1 MNPDFPTQIDL
12 LQSDTLASLKLFAP
26 ELALCGTIVL
36 LLVVRIM
43 FGRRLSTSLLAF
55 LGSGAALA
63 LAVVQTWNG
72 IERQEIFT
80 GMLVFDQF
88 AVFMRIFLLSFLVL
102 FVLMTARTGIPDRED
117 APDFYTLA
125 LGATVGMCL
134 MATAN
139 HLLTVFL
146 AVEMA
151 SVPSYALSGI
161 LKGRR
166 QSSEAALKFAVFGA
180 GAAGVMLYGISLVG
194 GMLGSVHIP
203 TAAAR
208 LADMMMGGAV
218 QPTVTVL
225 ALGGLMIMVGL
236 AFKLSAVP
244 FQFWAPDVF
253 EGAAAEIGGFLSVAS
268 KAAALALLI
277 RLGIGLSYLPED
289 ARAPTTVTATTASAQ
304 QAAVEPQPEKSERKV
319 AARTASLRTEPART
333 APFVLVAMQDASQA
347 PVNDS
352 AVDPSP
358 VEAPPVEPLGSEPAE
373 TAPQAAASPDASQAG
388 SSNTASSNP
397 APSEASAG
405 TAAATTNPKN
415 RQEALEIVRWFV
427 ATLIAV
433 LAVATATF
441 GNLAAYRQENIK
453 RLLGYS
459 TIAQAGYMMMP
470 AAAAMAL
477 AGRSNQDDA
486 TWAVGTLGF
495 YIVMYLFMNLT
506 AFLIVALIRNQTGS
520 ESISAYRGLMRRSPG
535 VAICFG
541 LVLLSLIGIPPLVG
555 FAGKFAIFSSLADAG
570 MIVVLMIGALNT
582 VISLFYYM
590 RVIRVMTFEEPV
602 DTRPVELPV
611 FTSINGLFVLALTL
625 PLLIFGVFWEPV
637 LNWAVSSA
645 RSLLY

>member
-36 LLVVRIM
+36 VLVLRIM

-55 LGSGAALA
+55 VGSAVALGLAISQGFSG
-63 LAVVQTWNG
+63 
-72 IERQEIFT
+72 IDRQEIFT

-88 AVFMRIFLLSFLVL
+88 AVFMRIFLLAFLVL
-102 FVLMTARTGIPDRED
+102 FVFMTARTGIPDRDD

-125 LGATVGMCL
+125 LGATLGMCL

-139 HLLTVFL
+139 HLLAVFL

-203 TAAAR
+203 TAATR
-208 LADMMMGGAV
+208 LADLMLAGPS
-218 QPTVTVL
+218 QPTITVL
-225 ALGGLMIMVGL
+225 ALGGLMILVGL

-268 KAAALALLI
+268 KAAALALLL
-277 RLGIGLSYLPED
+277 RLGIGMSYVPEQ
-289 ARAPTTVTATTASAQ
+289 TAEAQPAEATAQNAES
-304 QAAVEPQPEKSERKV
+304 PRKV
-319 AARTASLRTEPART
+319 PAQVASLRAGELEQNAFALVALQEPAD
-333 APFVLVAMQDASQA
+333 DAQT
-347 PVNDS
+347 
-352 AVDPSP
+352 P
-358 VEAPPVEPLGSEPAE
+358 VEAPAV
-373 TAPQAAASPDASQAG
+373 APQAEGQAG
-388 SSNTASSNP
+388 AAHGETP
-397 APSEASAG
+397 EQVASAPQ
-405 TAAATTNPKN
+405 T
-415 RQEALEIVRWFV
+415 RQQALESVRWFL
-427 ATLIAV
+427 AMLIAI

-459 TIAQAGYMMMP
+459 TIAHAGYMMMP
-470 AAAAMAL
+470 AAAAVAL
-477 AGRSNQDDA
+477 TGRVGQDDA

-495 YIVMYLFMNLT
+495 YVVMYLFMNLT
-506 AFLIVALIRNQTGS
+506 AFLIVALIRNHTGS
-520 ESISAYRGLMRRSPG
+520 EQISAYRGLIRRAPG
-535 VAICFG
+535 VAICFT

-555 FAGKFAIFSSLADAG
+555 FAAKFAIFSSLAEAG
-570 MIVVLMIGALNT
+570 MIVVLIIAGLNT
-582 VISLFYYM
+582 VLSLFYYL
-590 RVIRVMTFEEPV
+590 RVIRVMLLEEAADATPIRMPV
-602 DTRPVELPV
+602 LA
-611 FTSINGLFVLALTL
+611 SINGFFVLVLTL
-625 PLLIFGVFWEPV
+625 PLLVFGIFWEPV
-637 LNWAVSSA
+637 LNWALTSA
-645 RSLLY
+645 RTLLY

>member
-12 LQSDTLASLKLFAP
+12 LQSDTLASLRLFAP

-36 LLVVRIM
+36 VLLLRIM
-43 FGRRLSTSLLAF
+43 FGRRISTALLAF
-55 LGSGAALA
+55 VGSAVALGLA
-63 LAVVQTWNG
+63 ISQGFSG

-88 AVFMRIFLLSFLVL
+88 AVFMRVFLLSFLVL
-102 FVLMTARTGIPDRED
+102 FVLMTVRTGIPDRED
-117 APDFYTLA
+117 APDFFTLA
-125 LGATVGMCL
+125 LGATLGMCL

-203 TAAAR
+203 TAATR
-208 LADMMMGGAV
+208 LADLMLAGPAT
-218 QPTVTVL
+218 PTITVL

-268 KAAALALLI
+268 KAAALALLV
-277 RLGIGLSYLPED
+277 RLGIGMSYVPEE
-289 ARAPTTVTATTASAQ
+289 APQTSPAETAIHANSPAEQPQLADTSRKAPAQ
-304 QAAVEPQPEKSERKV
+304 V
-319 AARTASLRTEPART
+319 ASLRSDEQAQGPFALVALQEPAG
-333 APFVLVAMQDASQA
+333 DAQA
-347 PVNDS
+347 
-352 AVDPSP
+352 P
-358 VEAPPVEPLGSEPAE
+358 VEAPAPAAQSDE
-373 TAPQAAASPDASQAG
+373 AVAPAQPPTEVAAAPQ
-388 SSNTASSNP
+388 T
-397 APSEASAG
+397 
-405 TAAATTNPKN
+405 
-415 RQEALEIVRWFV
+415 RQQALEGVRQFLAMLV
-427 ATLIAV
+427 AV

-453 RLLGYS
+453 RLLAYS
-459 TIAQAGYMMMP
+459 TIAHAGYMMMP

-477 AGRSNQDDA
+477 TGRAGQDDA
-486 TWAVGTLGF
+486 AWAIGTLGL
-495 YIVMYLFMNLT
+495 YVVMYLFMNLT

-520 ESISAYRGLMRRSPG
+520 EQISAYRGLLWRSPG
-535 VAICFG
+535 VAICFS
-541 LVLLSLIGIPPLVG
+541 LVLLSLLGIPPLVG
-555 FAGKFAIFSSLADAG
+555 FAAKFAIFSSLADAN
-570 MIVVLMIGALNT
+570 MIVVLIIAGLNT
-582 VISLFYYM
+582 VLSLFYYM
-590 RVIRVMTFEEPV
+590 RVIRVMALEEAADAQPIRMPV
-602 DTRPVELPV
+602 LGSV
-611 FTSINGLFVLALTL
+611 NGFFVLVLTL
-625 PLLIFGVFWEPV
+625 PLLVFGVFWEPV
-637 LNWAVSSA
+637 LNWALISA
-645 RSLLY
+645 RTLLY

>member
-12 LQSDTLASLKLFAP
+12 LQTDTLASLKLFAP
-26 ELALCGTIVL
+26 ELVLCGTIVL
-36 LLVVRIM
+36 VLLLRIM

-55 LGSGAALA
+55 VGSAVALGLA
-63 LAVVQTWNG
+63 ISQGFSG

-88 AVFMRIFLLSFLVL
+88 AVFMRIFLLAFLVL
-102 FVLMTARTGIPDRED
+102 FVFMTARTGIPDRED

-125 LGATVGMCL
+125 LGATLGMCL
-134 MATAN
+134 MTTAN
-139 HLLTVFL
+139 HLLAVFL

-203 TAAAR
+203 TAAVR
-208 LADMMMGGAV
+208 LADMMLAGPS
-218 QPTVTVL
+218 QPTITVL
-225 ALGGLMIMVGL
+225 ALGGLMILVGL

-268 KAAALALLI
+268 KAAALALLL
-277 RLGIGLSYLPED
+277 RLGIGMCYVPEQSLN
-289 ARAPTTVTATTASAQ
+289 AEPTEVTT
-304 QAAVEPQPEKSERKV
+304 QAARKLPAQV
-319 AARTASLRTEPART
+319 ASLRANEHDRQ
-333 APFVLVAMQDASQA
+333 PFALVALQEPEADVQA
-347 PVNDS
+347 
-352 AVDPSP
+352 P
-358 VEAPPVEPLGSEPAE
+358 VEAPAAE
-373 TAPQAAASPDASQAG
+373 PQAAGEAKAAHE
-388 SSNTASSNP
+388 AEP
-397 APSEASAG
+397 AAV
-405 TAAATTNPKN
+405 TTGPQT
-415 RQEALEIVRWFV
+415 RQQALEAVRRYLAMLV
-427 ATLIAV
+427 AV

-459 TIAQAGYMMMP
+459 TIAHAGYMMMP
-470 AAAAMAL
+470 AAAALAL
-477 AGRSNQDDA
+477 TGRAGQDDA

-495 YIVMYLFMNLT
+495 YIVMYLFMNLS

-520 ESISAYRGLMRRSPG
+520 EQISAYRGLLKRSPG
-535 VAICFG
+535 VALCFS

-555 FAGKFAIFSSLADAG
+555 FAAKFAIFSSLAEAG
-570 MIVVLMIGALNT
+570 MIVVLIIAGLNT
-582 VISLFYYM
+582 VLSLFYYL
-590 RVIRVMTFEEPV
+590 RVIRVMTLEEPAV
-602 DTRPVELPV
+602 SEPIRMPVLA
-611 FTSINGLFVLALTL
+611 SINGFFVLVLTL
-625 PLLIFGVFWEPV
+625 PLLVFGIFWEPV
-637 LNWAVSSA
+637 LNWALTSA
-645 RSLLY
+645 RTLLY

>member
-1 MNPDFPTQIDL
+1 VNPDFPTQIDL

-36 LLVVRIM
+36 VLVLRIM
-43 FGRRLSTSLLAF
+43 VGRRLSTSLVAFVGSAVALGLAISQGF
-55 LGSGAALA
+55 S
-63 LAVVQTWNG
+63 G

-88 AVFMRIFLLSFLVL
+88 AVFMRIFLLAFLVL
-102 FVLMTARTGIPDRED
+102 FVFMTARTGIPDRED

-125 LGATVGMCL
+125 LGATLGMCL

-139 HLLTVFL
+139 HLLAVFL

-203 TAAAR
+203 TAATR
-208 LADMMMGGAV
+208 LADLMLAGPS
-218 QPTVTVL
+218 QPTITVL
-225 ALGGLMIMVGL
+225 ALGGLMILVGL

-268 KAAALALLI
+268 KAAALALLL
-277 RLGIGLSYLPED
+277 RLGIGMSYVPEQ
-289 ARAPTTVTATTASAQ
+289 TVEAEPAEASAQ
-304 QAAVEPQPEKSERKV
+304 AAVQNNNADTPRKV
-319 AARTASLRTEPART
+319 SAQVASLRAGEQEQNTFALVALQEPAD
-333 APFVLVAMQDASQA
+333 DAQA
-347 PVNDS
+347 
-352 AVDPSP
+352 P
-358 VEAPPVEPLGSEPAE
+358 VEAPAV
-373 TAPQAAASPDASQAG
+373 APQAEGEADATPGESPKQVAE
-388 SSNTASSNP
+388 T
-397 APSEASAG
+397 
-405 TAAATTNPKN
+405 PKT
-415 RQEALEIVRWFV
+415 RLQALESVRWFFAMLV
-427 ATLIAV
+427 AV

-459 TIAQAGYMMMP
+459 TIAHAGYMMMP
-470 AAAAMAL
+470 AAAAVAL
-477 AGRSNQDDA
+477 TGRVGQDDA
-486 TWAVGTLGF
+486 AWAVGTLGF
-495 YIVMYLFMNLT
+495 YIVMYLFMNLS

-520 ESISAYRGLMRRSPG
+520 EQIGAYRGLLRRAPG
-535 VAICFG
+535 VAICFT

-555 FAGKFAIFSSLADAG
+555 FAAKFAIFSSLAEAG
-570 MIVVLMIGALNT
+570 MIVVLIIAGLNT
-582 VISLFYYM
+582 VLSLFYYL
-590 RVIRVMTFEEPV
+590 RVIRVMMIDEAADATPIRMPV
-602 DTRPVELPV
+602 LA
-611 FTSINGLFVLALTL
+611 SINGFFVLVLTL
-625 PLLIFGVFWEPV
+625 PLLVFGIFWEPV
-637 LNWAVSSA
+637 LNWALTSA
-645 RSLLY
+645 RTLLY